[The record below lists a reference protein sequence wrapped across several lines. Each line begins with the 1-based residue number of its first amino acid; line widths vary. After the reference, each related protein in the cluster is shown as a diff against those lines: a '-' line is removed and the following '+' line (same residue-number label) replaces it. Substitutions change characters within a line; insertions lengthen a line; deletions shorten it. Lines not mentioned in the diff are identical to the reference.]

1 MKTLIHKKNGREIKI
16 QTLRD
21 IKYAKK
27 MYRYEMEISS
37 QELTNSYQRMKYSFG
52 EMVKNPLKDITHN
65 VIYSV
70 VMNML
75 KSRK

>member
-1 MKTLIHKKNGREIKI
+1 
-16 QTLRD
+16 
-21 IKYAKK
+21 
-27 MYRYEMEISS
+27 MEISS